1 MKFQSSRPTSVSEL
15 SQGHKLQLGEK
26 LRRASPRALPLR
38 SVRHAFV
45 AKLNGTDQHSPAE
58 TAKESAKRYLL
69 ATVASARKPPAD
81 PASAGSARERVLD
94 AVANLEASFDG
105 EKLSV
110 EELLELVSGR
120 WALVYSTRGDSQR
133 SPMQANKPEQEDKDT
148 IQKLVG
154 QLYQVFFKFAPAL
167 AGSQEVA
174 ASGSRI
180 PVANEQ
186 VVDMEK
192 GVVDN
197 RVSVKLPFVDIG
209 IRVYGEVELASEGA
223 PGDLSVIFTG
233 WELSFGNTLPVFRL
247 PLPRPQGSLRTTF
260 CDKEVRITRGGR
272 GGIFITKRIQSD

>member
-1 MKFQSSRPTSVSEL
+1 MKVQSSRPISFSEL
-15 SQGHKLQLGEK
+15 SHGHALQLGGTF
-26 LRRASPRALPLR
+26 RRASPRALPLR
-38 SVRHAFV
+38 SVRHALV
-45 AKLNGTDQHSPAE
+45 AKLNDTDRHNPTEA
-58 TAKESAKRYLL
+58 AKEDAKRHLL
-69 ATVASARKPPAD
+69 ATVASARKPPAN
-81 PASAGSARERVLD
+81 PASAGIAREQVLD

-110 EELLELVSGR
+110 DELLELVSGR

-133 SPMQANKPEQEDKDT
+133 TSRQTNKPEQEDKDI

-174 ASGSRI
+174 ASGSRM

-186 VVDMEK
+186 VVDLEK

-197 RVSVKLPFVDIG
+197 RVSVKLPFVDLG
-209 IRVYGEVELASEGA
+209 IRVYGEVELASDGA

-233 WELSFGNTLPVFRL
+233 WELKFGDTLPVFRL

-260 CDKEVRITRGGR
+260 CDKEVRIARGGR
-272 GGIFITKRIQSD
+272 GGIFITKRIQ